1 MKLRAH
7 ISIVVLLGALL
18 LAGCGKSNT
27 ASEATTTTTAMAAA
41 APKVTGTLSA
51 SDQSSDGMTIKVDD
65 VSISGAPGWIAVH
78 TDLDGKPGPVVGKK
92 AIPMGES
99 KNVVITLDK
108 AVTAGAYW
116 PMLHVDAGTVGTYE
130 FPGADVPVM
139 SGSDIVMKKVMLA
152 VKAKY

>member
-1 MKLRAH
+1 M
-7 ISIVVLLGALL
+7 VVLLGTLL
-18 LAGCGKSNT
+18 LAGCGKNNK
-27 ASEATTTTTAMAAA
+27 AADEATTTTKATTAA

-51 SDQSSDGMTIKVDD
+51 SDQASDGMTIKVDS
-65 VSISGAPGWIAVH
+65 VSISGAPGWVAVH

-130 FPGADVPVM
+130 FPGPDVPVM
-139 SGSDIVMKKVMLA
+139 SGSDIVMKKVLLA

>member
-1 MKLRAH
+1 MMKLRAH

-18 LAGCGKSNT
+18 LAGCGKSKT
-27 ASEATTTTTAMAAA
+27 AAEATTTTATA
-41 APKVTGTLSA
+41 PTVTGTLSA
-51 SDQSSDGMTIKVDD
+51 SDQPSDGMTIKVDA

-78 TDLDGKPGPVVGKK
+78 TDLEGKPGPVVGKK

-99 KNVVITLDK
+99 KDVVITLDK

-139 SGSDIVMKKVMLA
+139 SGGEIVMKKVNLA